1 MKSKT
6 RRGYT
11 DIVVDYE
18 NEKMVDMVIA
28 NIMDSERA
36 VILQLANRLI
46 FTIIP
51 IPVTELE
58 IPSINSV
65 LNLYS
70 PSHHND
76 SRREFIAVL
85 SNGRLL
91 KIINLLN
98 LKQISEADL

>member
-1 MKSKT
+1 MRTKA

-11 DIVVDYE
+11 DIVVDYD
-18 NEKMVDMVIA
+18 NEKMVDMLIA
-28 NIMDSERA
+28 NIMESERA
-36 VILQLANRLI
+36 VILQLANRLV

-58 IPSINSV
+58 IPSINST

-85 SNGRLL
+85 SKGHILR
-91 KIINLLN
+91 IINLLN
-98 LKQISEADL
+98 LKQIS